1 MVDHILKASQ
11 EREIVISIMYLKG
24 SDITMRNI
32 KVLDIKEDRVM
43 AYCYL
48 RKQNRVFKKENI
60 LSAAFVN
67 TNKGHSHNF
76 RFA

>member
-11 EREIVISIMYLKG
+11 ERNLIVTIMYLKG

-32 KVLDIKEDRVM
+32 KVLEVKENNIK

-48 RKQNRVFKKENI
+48 RNESRVFKKENI
-60 LSAAFVN
+60 LSAAFLDTTKVKRN
-67 TNKGHSHNF
+67 ELQYI
-76 RFA
+76 